1 MQNLQKL
8 LQFLV
13 QSPLDFVLIGGFAA
27 VLHGCNQSTRD
38 IDICLVLSP
47 EQIQSLRDVLK
58 PLHPRH
64 RMTTEKLS
72 FFTEPKDVTGIKNLY
87 LSTDLGVLDIV
98 SRVEAVGDFHDVLKN
113 AAEIKIYGGHCHL
126 ISIDDLI
133 RSKKA
138 LGRHRDLV
146 VVEELESIKSET
158 GGSTPTSE

>member
-13 QSPLDFVLIGGFAA
+13 QSPLDFVIIGGFAA

-38 IDICLVLSP
+38 IDVCFMLSP
-47 EQIQSLRDVLK
+47 EQIQLLRRTLK

-64 RMTTEKLS
+64 RMTHEKLS
-72 FFTEPKDVTGIKNLY
+72 FLTHPGNLEGIKNLY
-87 LSTDLGVLDIV
+87 LETDLGVLDIV
-98 SRVEAVGDFHDVLKN
+98 SHVEAVGDFYNVLKN
-113 AAEIKIYGGHCHL
+113 STEIEIYGGRCHL

-133 RSKKA
+133 KSKKA

-146 VVEELESIKSET
+146 VVEELKSIKNEK
-158 GGSTPTSE
+158 